1 MSGRYPD
8 LLKRRAE
15 SMMRLAERL
24 LSEGEYDLAVLNAEY
39 AARLYVKSVLLRLT
53 GEEWKG
59 HGVRTLLGAV
69 ALTAQGGGLRD
80 VAEEIVD
87 FTRRNR
93 RMLAELEEAHT
104 RSVYGPFEYSEEQAR
119 AILGLAKS
127 IIELMKG
134 IEERVFGGGHG
145 DGR

>member
-69 ALTAQGGGLRD
+69 ALATQGGGLRD

-87 FTRRNR
+87 FTRRSKRCWLSWR
-93 RMLAELEEAHT
+93 RPTPALFTGHLSIA
-104 RSVYGPFEYSEEQAR
+104 RSRRR
-119 AILGLAKS
+119 A
-127 IIELMKG
+127 
-134 IEERVFGGGHG
+134 
-145 DGR
+145 